1 MYTCC
6 KYHQESYSLAH
17 GRHDRSMT
25 GGGDDPLPSL
35 SLAPHGVALQGSK
48 SECRPTHILPFAILY
63 THVWPGSPLNPLLS
77 TFDLIIHPYSPFHP
91 PLPLL
96 LFESKARASHLFQM
110 ILASGC
116 SSGRCSTCSSP
127 HVYSLALPRP
137 RRPHS
142 PATTNPTRR
151 SLVPQLTPPPR
162 RRAIPSLSA
171 SSTRPTLPEV
181 PVIEDHGPILGSD
194 PLTADED
201 ANFCG
206 QEGTVLTR
214 PAPLPSLGGGGE
226 KKKGTYH
233 IHTFGCQMNLA
244 DSERMAGVLES
255 LGYACTR

>member
-1 MYTCC
+1 MVDALRALLHTYTA
-6 KYHQESYSLAH
+6 SPSRAH
-17 GRHDRSMT
+17 
-25 GGGDDPLPSL
+25 DDP
-35 SLAPHGVALQGSK
+35 
-48 SECRPTHILPFAILY
+48 T
-63 THVWPGSPLNPLLS
+63 
-77 TFDLIIHPYSPFHP
+77 
-91 PLPLL
+91 LL
-96 LFESKARASHLFQM
+96 LP
-110 ILASGC
+110 
-116 SSGRCSTCSSP
+116 T
-127 HVYSLALPRP
+127 LPVVVWYP
-137 RRPHS
+137 P
-142 PATTNPTRR
+142 
-151 SLVPQLTPPPR
+151 LTPPPR

-226 KKKGTYH
+226 KKKKGTYH